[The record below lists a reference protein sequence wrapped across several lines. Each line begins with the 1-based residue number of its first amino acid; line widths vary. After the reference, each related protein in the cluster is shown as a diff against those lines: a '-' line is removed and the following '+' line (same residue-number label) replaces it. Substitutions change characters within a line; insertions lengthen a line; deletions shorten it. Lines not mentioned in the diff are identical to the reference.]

1 MTVPIEAA
9 LAAPEAGEDQ
19 TFPILTDAQMARVAA
34 QGHLRQ
40 VSVGEVLADAGK
52 PLAHFYV
59 VTSGA
64 LDGLQLRDN
73 GDVRVTTLRAGQF
86 NGEVSLLS
94 GRPALVTLR
103 VAEAGEVI
111 ELDRDKL
118 LGLVQ
123 TDAELSEIFV
133 RAFLLR
139 RVALITGN
147 FADVVLVGSNHS
159 SDTLRI
165 KEFLTR
171 NAHPY
176 ISIDPDRDAGIQE
189 LLDHFKFSIT
199 ELPVL
204 ICRGTA
210 VLRNP
215 TNRQIADCHG
225 FNAPI
230 DQTHLRDE
238 AVDGAGPAGLAAA
251 VYAASEGLD
260 VLVIES
266 NSPGGQAG
274 TSSRIENY
282 LGFPSGITG
291 DDLTSRAYTQ
301 AQKFGADVAIAER
314 ATHLDCAPKAYKI
327 QIDNGPHITART
339 VVIATGA
346 EYRKLPL
353 DNISRFEGAGVY
365 YGATFIE
372 SQLCAGEDV
381 IVVGGGNS
389 AGQAAVFLAQAARKV
404 YVLIRS
410 RGLAETMSRYL
421 VRRIE
426 QSPRIE
432 LHTCT
437 EITGLEGNGHLERV
451 YWRKEQEPAEW
462 RDIRHVF
469 VMTGAAPSTQW
480 LSGCVALDAQGFVK
494 TGADLSAEDLERAK
508 WPLPR
513 PPHLLETSRPGVFAV
528 GDVRAGNVKRV
539 ASAVGEG
546 SIAISFVH
554 RALQE

>member
-86 NGEVSLLS
+86 NGEVLLLS

-139 RVALITGN
+139 RVALLSGN
-147 FADVVLVGSNHS
+147 FGDVVLVGSNHS

-171 NAHPY
+171 NGHPY
-176 ISIDPDRDAGIQE
+176 TSVDPDRDSGIQD
-189 LLDHFKFSIT
+189 LLDRFRFTIAD
-199 ELPVL
+199 LPVL
-204 ICRGTA
+204 ICRGSA

-215 TNRQIADCHG
+215 TNRQIADCLG
-225 FNAPI
+225 FNEAI
-230 DQTHLRDE
+230 DQTHVRD
-238 AVDGAGPAGLAAA
+238 VVIVGAGPAGLAAA

-266 NSPGGQAG
+266 TSPGGQAG
-274 TSSRIENY
+274 SSSRIENY
-282 LGFPSGITG
+282 LGFPSGISGQALTG
-291 DDLTSRAYTQ
+291 LAYTQ
-301 AQKFGADVAIAER
+301 AQKFRADVAIAET

-327 QIDNGPHITART
+327 EIDSGQQIKART

-353 DNISRFEGAGVY
+353 ENISQFEGAGIY

-372 SQLCAGEDV
+372 SQLCEGDEV
-381 IVVGGGNS
+381 VVVGGGNS
-389 AGQAAVFLAQAARKV
+389 AGQAAVYLAQTARKV
-404 YVLIRS
+404 YMLIRS
-410 RGLAETMSRYL
+410 KGLAETMSRYL
-421 VRRIE
+421 IRRIE
-426 QSPRIE
+426 DNPRID
-432 LHTCT
+432 LRTCT
-437 EITGLEGNGHLERV
+437 EITALEGNGHLQRV
-451 YWRKEQEPAEW
+451 SWRKDQGSSETH
-462 RDIRHVF
+462 DIRHVF
-469 VMTGAAPSTQW
+469 VMTGAAPSTRW
-480 LSGCVALDAQGFVK
+480 LSGCVTLDEQGFVK
-494 TGADLSAEDLERAK
+494 TGPDFGRENLAAAPG
-508 WPLPR
+508 PLPG

>member
-1 MTVPIEAA
+1 
-9 LAAPEAGEDQ
+9 
-19 TFPILTDAQMARVAA
+19 MARVAA
-34 QGHLRQ
+34 QGHLRR

-215 TNRQIADCHG
+215 TNPQIADCLG
-225 FNAPI
+225 FNAAI
-230 DQTHLRDE
+230 DQTQLRD
-238 AVDGAGPAGLAAA
+238 VVVVGAGPAGLAAA

-353 DNISRFEGAGVY
+353 DNISQFEGAGVY

-469 VMTGAAPSTQW
+469 VMTGAAPSTEW

>member
-1 MTVPIEAA
+1 MTAPIDVA

-34 QGHLRQ
+34 QGHLRR

-94 GRPALVTLR
+94 GRPALR

-215 TNRQIADCHG
+215 TNR
-225 FNAPI
+225 
-230 DQTHLRDE
+230 
-238 AVDGAGPAGLAAA
+238 
-251 VYAASEGLD
+251 
-260 VLVIES
+260 
-266 NSPGGQAG
+266 
-274 TSSRIENY
+274 
-282 LGFPSGITG
+282 
-291 DDLTSRAYTQ
+291 
-301 AQKFGADVAIAER
+301 
-314 ATHLDCAPKAYKI
+314 
-327 QIDNGPHITART
+327 
-339 VVIATGA
+339 
-346 EYRKLPL
+346 
-353 DNISRFEGAGVY
+353 
-365 YGATFIE
+365 
-372 SQLCAGEDV
+372 
-381 IVVGGGNS
+381 
-389 AGQAAVFLAQAARKV
+389 
-404 YVLIRS
+404 
-410 RGLAETMSRYL
+410 
-421 VRRIE
+421 
-426 QSPRIE
+426 
-432 LHTCT
+432 
-437 EITGLEGNGHLERV
+437 
-451 YWRKEQEPAEW
+451 
-462 RDIRHVF
+462 
-469 VMTGAAPSTQW
+469 
-480 LSGCVALDAQGFVK
+480 
-494 TGADLSAEDLERAK
+494 
-508 WPLPR
+508 
-513 PPHLLETSRPGVFAV
+513 
-528 GDVRAGNVKRV
+528 
-539 ASAVGEG
+539 
-546 SIAISFVH
+546 
-554 RALQE
+554 